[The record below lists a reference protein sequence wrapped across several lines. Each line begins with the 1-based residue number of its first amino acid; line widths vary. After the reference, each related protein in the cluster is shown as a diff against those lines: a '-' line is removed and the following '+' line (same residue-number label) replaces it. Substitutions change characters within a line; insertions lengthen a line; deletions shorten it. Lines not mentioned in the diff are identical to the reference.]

1 MKIFWFLLL
10 FTTGAFSQNAFDNSN
25 LNTIVWNHNEKLE
38 WKDFTG
44 ILAPNLFG
52 NALTSYKIE
61 IVPENVL
68 VDAEDN
74 IQGYENLTVIA
85 KFYKDKSW
93 TISQTEDLL
102 AHEQLH
108 FDIAE
113 LYARRIR
120 KKFSELKNIKEKRF
134 SVYALAYEH
143 LWQEC
148 RQYQKTYDSETKNG
162 ILKEENVIW
171 INKIKQ
177 EILDLDRFK

>member
-1 MKIFWFLLL
+1 MKIFLLL
-10 FTTGAFSQNAFDNSN
+10 FLLGTGALSQNSYPNSDS
-25 LNTIVWNHNEKLE
+25 NTIIWNQDQKLE
-38 WKDFTG
+38 WRDFTG
-44 ILAPNLFG
+44 VLDPNIFG

-74 IQGYENLTVIA
+74 IQGYENLTVVA

-93 TISQTEDLL
+93 TISQNENLL

-113 LYARRIR
+113 VYSRMLR
-120 KKFSELKNIKEKRF
+120 KKFSELKRMKEKRF
-134 SVYALAYEH
+134 SVYASAYEV

-148 RQYQKTYDSETKNG
+148 RQYQKKYDSETKNG
-162 ILKEENVIW
+162 VLKVENNMW
-171 INKIKQ
+171 IHKIKQ
-177 EILDLDRFK
+177 EILELDGFE